1 MKDKN
6 RTYICN
12 GNEIADNLLYSL
24 ESTNVLSDD
33 FKQRILNIISVV
45 LTNLE
50 KNEDWVNNSIR
61 DLKIDM
67 NNLIIFSDNF
77 INRLYSELSLM
88 VIKQKKIDDEIKI

>member
-1 MKDKN
+1 MKEKN
-6 RTYICN
+6 STYYCN

-33 FKQRILNIISVV
+33 FKMRIFNVISVI

-50 KNEDWVNNSIR
+50 DNEDWVNESIR

-67 NNLIIFSDNF
+67 NNMIIFSDNF
-77 INRLYSELSLM
+77 INRLNSELLLM
-88 VIKQKKIDDEIKI
+88 VIKQKKLNNGKL